1 MRQNL
6 FDSIPPETVSGDDNV
21 FAKFLQNEGLYSSM
35 EINKDNINDLILLLD
50 GKVRISSYCKEC
62 KSERVFTMEPYIH
75 FEETDN
81 DWFTMKLSEEVL
93 RIQRQR
99 VLERTPQPGGYIID
113 ANPEWKW
120 KNWQIDETTRVLVF
134 KFVCSMNEEHHLD
147 YVVLTDD
154 KSFRKIGQFPS
165 VADLSF
171 PELDEYKKVMSK
183 EDRKEFGRANG
194 LYASGIGAGS
204 YVYLRRI
211 LERLLM
217 QAKASAGD
225 EIDQKIFNEA
235 RVGEKITMLKNYLP
249 ATLTDNKVM
258 YGILSKGIHELT
270 EEECLE
276 YFPVLREGLYMIL
289 SQWEEMRKKK
299 EQEKTLSD
307 ALSRIASKVK

>member
-1 MRQNL
+1 MRHNI
-6 FDSIPPETVSGDDNV
+6 FDSIPSETVSGDDNV

-35 EINKDNINDLILLLD
+35 EINEDNIDDLILLLD

-62 KSERVFTMEPYIH
+62 KTERVFTMEPYLH
-75 FEETDN
+75 FEETDK
-81 DWFTMKLSEEVL
+81 DCFSLKLSEEVL
-93 RIQRQR
+93 RFQKQR
-99 VLERTPQPGGYIID
+99 VLESRPQLGGYTND
-113 ANPEWKW
+113 VNTEWKW

-147 YVVLTDD
+147 YIVLTDE

-217 QAKASAGD
+217 QAKDSAGD
-225 EIDQKIFNEA
+225 DIDKKAFDEA
-235 RVGEKITMLKNYLP
+235 RVGEKITMLKTHLP
-249 ATLTDNKVM
+249 EALTDNKVM

-276 YFPVLREGLYMIL
+276 YFPVLRDGLYMIL
-289 SQWEEMRKKK
+289 SQWEETRKKK
-299 EQEKTLSD
+299 EREKSFSD
-307 ALSRIASKVK
+307 AISKIASKVK